1 MLNRRHAS
9 SGNLSSPPCAARTCA
24 AAQPSVRERG
34 KCVRFLSLRLLLGL
48 AGAAPEPKYSLR
60 GDDLRA
66 GRDVLNSLVEIESSA
81 HRGDRLSLAVLGPR
95 ALRVEV
101 LRAEDRD
108 VPPRLVSRNSEFSGV
123 SDSVDTHADTP
134 TAPPLP
140 TTLDNLCNTLFASA
154 QDNDLPVPFF
164 ANLLWQ
170 ESRLRVDD
178 VSKKGAQGIAQFMPK
193 TAVETGLAN
202 PFDPMQAI
210 PASARFLQRLR
221 LQFGNLG
228 FVAAA
233 YNAGPRRVIEWLER
247 RASLPRET
255 RDYVV
260 RVTGLTAEAWRTMP
274 IDNSALTFVPRLP
287 CRSLP
292 AFANVEQE
300 QMQQAELERA
310 KRTAA
315 ANQEPASP
323 DTAQL
328 ASTAAPSQARDSKD
342 DSVREARRLVHVS
355 QSSKHAANRE
365 AKHQASQYLRAAV
378 ASTRDTKHAS
388 QIAHTARASNREAKH
403 DASQIARDARASNR
417 EAKHEPSHL
426 AREAHASKHEAA
438 HTTRGGRERRRSA

>member
-1 MLNRRHAS
+1 MRAIFVLAIML
-9 SGNLSSPPCAARTCA
+9 
-24 AAQPSVRERG
+24 
-34 KCVRFLSLRLLLGL
+34 FGL
-48 AGAAPEPKYSLR
+48 TGAAPEADYSSFSPGIRDHNNAL
-60 GDDLRA
+60 DD
-66 GRDVLNSLVEIESSA
+66 LVEIESSTR
-81 HRGDRLSLAVLGPR
+81 RGDRLALASLGPR
-95 ALRVEV
+95 ILRVEV
-101 LRAEDRD
+101 LRPEDRGAPLHLATLD
-108 VPPRLVSRNSEFSGV
+108 GDLA
-123 SDSVDTHADTP
+123 ADAANTQTEAPTTKPQP
-134 TAPPLP
+134 TAF
-140 TTLDNLCNTLFASA
+140 DNLCNALFASA

-170 ESRLRVDD
+170 ESRLRADD

-300 QMQQAELERA
+300 QMQQTELEHA

-328 ASTAAPSQARDSKD
+328 ASTAAPSQAPDSKD

-365 AKHQASQYLRAAV
+365 AKHDASQFVRAAV

-388 QIAHTARASNREAKH
+388 QISHTARASNREAKH
-403 DASQIARDARASNR
+403 DASRIARDARASNR

>member
-1 MLNRRHAS
+1 MRPILISAI
-9 SGNLSSPPCAARTCA
+9 
-24 AAQPSVRERG
+24 
-34 KCVRFLSLRLLLGL
+34 LLLGL

-193 TAVETGLAN
+193 TAAETGLAN

-260 RVTGLTAEAWRTMP
+260 RVTGLSVETWKTMP
-274 IDNSALTFVPRLP
+274 IDNAALTFVPHLP

-300 QMQQAELERA
+300 QMQQSELERA
-310 KRTAA
+310 KRAPAA
-315 ANQEPASP
+315 DEEAPNLKATEQAAMP
-323 DTAQL
+323 
-328 ASTAAPSQARDSKD
+328 AAPEQTRQSKHER
-342 DSVREARRLVHVS
+342 VREARHLARDS
-355 QSSKHAANRE
+355 QSSRSASKRE
-365 AKHQASQYLRAAV
+365 AKHETLRIAREDHG
-378 ASTRDTKHAS
+378 SKH
-388 QIAHTARASNREAKH
+388 EAKH
-403 DASQIARDARASNR
+403 DATRIAR
-417 EAKHEPSHL
+417 EEHPSK
-426 AREAHASKHEAA
+426 REAA
-438 HTTRGGRERRRSA
+438 HTPRGGRERHESA